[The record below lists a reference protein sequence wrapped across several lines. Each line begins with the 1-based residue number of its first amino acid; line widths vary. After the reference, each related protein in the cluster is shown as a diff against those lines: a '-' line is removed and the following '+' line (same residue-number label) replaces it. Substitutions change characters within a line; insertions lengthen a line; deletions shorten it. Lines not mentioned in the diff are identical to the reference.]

1 MDDLL
6 QEFLTETNESLDVAD
21 VELVKFEQDPNNA
34 EILNNIFRLV
44 HTIKGTC
51 GFIGLSRLATLAH
64 AAETLMGKFRDGRP
78 VTSEAVSLVLA
89 TIDRIKW
96 MLGAIEEAN
105 GQEPEGNDADLI
117 GELEAMASAEV
128 LPPEPE
134 PEPEPPV
141 SVVEAAP
148 QQLERE
154 LLPGEISLDELERL
168 FQETKVEVPVRGK
181 DKTKKAASKPAA
193 SAKSTT
199 TAKAEASK
207 ADASKA
213 EEAPSEPAKSE
224 APKAEGAK
232 SSAGKPAGADA
243 GGSQPKAEGSG
254 AAPVAP
260 SGTASVPAP
269 VSASGAVAVKEAH
282 PPAAPQGAAP
292 RPSGVPTGAEE
303 AHASALSAQTIRVSV
318 GVLEQLMTMVSEL
331 VLTRNQLMEI
341 ARREGDSEYKVSLQ
355 RLSNVTGELQ
365 DAVMR
370 ARMQPIGNAWQKLP
384 RIVRDLGQELGKHIE
399 LELVGADTE
408 LDRQVLDQIKDPL
421 THMVRNS
428 ADHGLESAEER
439 RAAGKS
445 EKGTIRL
452 SAYHEGGHV
461 IVEIA
466 DDGRG
471 LNVARIKSKIVEKR
485 LATEAEV
492 AKMTDVQAFRYIFQA
507 GFSTAEKVTSVS
519 GRGVGMDVVRTNI
532 EAIGGTIEVHSKVG
546 QGSAFVI
553 KIPLTLAIVPALIV
567 RAAEERFAL
576 PQSAVVELVRVQ
588 PGTDHAVTWF
598 NDVPVLCLRDKL
610 LPIVALGSLLGLATD
625 GDSKRNDQWTD
636 ALIVVLRVGGETFG
650 VVVDA
655 VSHTEE
661 IVVKPMSTILR
672 QVPMVSGCTIL
683 GDGRVIMIV
692 DPAGL
697 AQGAAARGAETSEM
711 ELKATEET
719 HHKAVEERTSLLL
732 FRAGSREPK
741 AVPLGL
747 VTRIEELDVA
757 GIERVKGYPVIQYRG
772 ALIPVLYANEEVG
785 RVKSGTQP
793 MLVFS
798 ADGRVMGLLVDEI
811 VDIVETPLDM
821 ELSPSGM
828 PEVLGAAVVA
838 GQATEILDVGFYIN
852 VAFGER
858 FEQLTRATTR
868 PKLLLVDDS
877 AFHRDLLAPVLKG
890 NGYDVT
896 TCSSAREALDR
907 LSDEQDFDAIVSDLE
922 LPDMD
927 GFALAAAVRDDP
939 RNRDLPIIAVSAAR
953 DRDTIERGRAAGF
966 TDYVARYDRAGLI
979 EALKEFAGR
988 QGAAA

>member
-51 GFIGLSRLATLAH
+51 GFIGLSRLAALAH

-78 VTSEAVSLVLA
+78 VTADAVSLVL
-89 TIDRIKW
+89 TTVDRIKW
-96 MLGAIEEAN
+96 LLAAIEDAN
-105 GQEPEGNDADLI
+105 GQEPEGGDADLI
-117 GELEAMASAEV
+117 GLLEALAAAEPP
-128 LPPEPE
+128 PPEPV
-134 PEPEPPV
+134 PAPPP
-141 SVVEAAP
+141 VEAAP
-148 QQLERE
+148 QALERE
-154 LLPGEISLDELERL
+154 LLPGEVPLDELERL
-168 FQETKVEVPVRGK
+168 FRETEVELPVRGK
-181 DKTKKAASKPAA
+181 DKAAAV
-193 SAKSTT
+193 
-199 TAKAEASK
+199 
-207 ADASKA
+207 
-213 EEAPSEPAKSE
+213 
-224 APKAEGAK
+224 PKAEPEASTA
-232 SSAGKPAGADA
+232 SSA
-243 GGSQPKAEGSG
+243 
-254 AAPVAP
+254 AAT
-260 SGTASVPAP
+260 GASVPAP
-269 VSASGAVAVKEAH
+269 VSGSVAVSVGKTGAVTVAEVAATPVAAARST
-282 PPAAPQGAAP
+282 PPAAKPRGPGAVPAGAGAAGDEP
-292 RPSGVPTGAEE
+292 
-303 AHASALSAQTIRVSV
+303 AHASAVSAQTIRVSV

-399 LELVGADTE
+399 LEQIGADTE

-428 ADHGLESAEER
+428 ADHGLESPEER
-439 RAAGKS
+439 RAAGKP

-471 LNVARIKSKIVEKR
+471 LNVSRIKAKIVEKG
-485 LATEAEV
+485 LATATEV
-492 AKMTDVQAFRYIFQA
+492 QKMTDVQAFRYIFQA
-507 GFSTAEKVTSVS
+507 GFSTADKVTSVS

-532 EAIGGTIEVHSKVG
+532 EAIGGTIEVHSKPG
-546 QGSAFVI
+546 QGSVFVI

-567 RAAEERFAL
+567 RAAGERFAL

-588 PGTDHAVTWF
+588 PGTDHSVTCL

-610 LPIVALGSLLGLATD
+610 LPIVSLGSLLGLSSAAEA
-625 GDSKRNDQWTD
+625 RRADQWTD
-636 ALIVVLRVGGETFG
+636 ALVVVLRVAAETFG

-661 IVVKPMSTILR
+661 IVVKPMSSALR

-692 DPAGL
+692 DPSGL
-697 AQGAAARGAETSEM
+697 AHSAAARGTEASEIA
-711 ELKATEET
+711 LGATEAAQRT
-719 HHKAVEERTSLLL
+719 SAEERTSLLL
-732 FRAGSREPK
+732 FRAGSAEPK

-747 VTRIEELDVA
+747 VTRIEELDVS

-785 RVKSGTQP
+785 RVKDGAQP

-798 ADGRVMGLLVDEI
+798 EAGRVMGLLVDEI
-811 VDIVETPLDM
+811 VDIVETDLDM
-821 ELSPSGM
+821 QLSPSGM

-838 GQATEILDVGFYIN
+838 GQATEILDVGFYIH

-858 FEQLTRATTR
+858 FDRLTRGAAR

-877 AFHRDLLAPVLKG
+877 PFHRDLLTPVLKG
-890 NGYDVT
+890 NGYEVT
-896 TCSSAREALDR
+896 TCASAREALDH
-907 LSDEQDFDAIVSDLE
+907 LEGGGGFDAIVSELE

-927 GFALAAAVRDDP
+927 GFALAAAVRDNP
-939 RNRDLPIIAVSAAR
+939 RNRDLPIIAVSSAR
-953 DRDTIERGRAAGF
+953 DRDAIERGRAAGF
-966 TDYVARYDRAGLI
+966 TDYVARYDRTGLI
-979 EALKEFAGR
+979 AALKEFAGR